1 MGNQLEHTGILTTVT
16 RRLKPWG
23 INWKTQE
30 Y

>member
-1 MGNQLEHTGILTTVT
+1 MGNQLELTGILTTVT

>member
-1 MGNQLEHTGILTTVT
+1 MGNQLELTGIPTTVT

-23 INWKTQE
+23 INWNSHE